1 MAGLYVHNC
10 HNWAV
15 IFTSKRMLCQ
25 SRREK
30 FAYFMFNISFSRC
43 INSLP
48 CDTVHLIISKSGE
61 KRVFVDRN
69 ESMTGINELESYIR
83 LGW

>member
-1 MAGLYVHNC
+1 
-10 HNWAV
+10 
-15 IFTSKRMLCQ
+15 
-25 SRREK
+25 
-30 FAYFMFNISFSRC
+30 MFNISFRRW

-48 CDTVHLIISKSGE
+48 CDTVHLIILKSGE